1 MMLLSSITPV
11 FVDLARGLHEGFFM
25 FWETLWALVLGFTL
39 SGAVQAFVSK
49 DQMRAKFGDH
59 RPAAVARASGYGM
72 VSSSCSY
79 AASAMSKSLFA
90 KGADFT
96 SSMIFMFAS
105 TNLVVELGVVMLV
118 LLGWQFAAAE
128 FVGGPIMIVLLA
140 FAGGIVFAGPVLQR
154 ALARVRG
161 EEHGGHDHQAMVGVT
176 NERQEELE
184 SQPLGTKIRSAAAWS
199 DASSYAV
206 ADVTMLRRE
215 LVIGYV
221 AAGLIAT
228 IVPTWLWNDLF
239 IHGHGFWTDLENAL
253 VGPLIA
259 VVSWVCSIGNVPL
272 AAALWSG
279 GISFGGV
286 IAFIFADLISMPLIL
301 IYRKLYGGRLTLR
314 MVGLFY
320 VVMAIAGLITQ
331 WIFSG
336 LGAIPSR
343 RTFNISA
350 AHFEWNYTT
359 YLNFVFIVVALGVWW
374 LARHRQRFGGGV
386 GYAIDPVCG
395 MQVRTID
402 APARST
408 YEGHDY
414 YFCADRCREKFEEE
428 PMRYTKNP
436 HASMASMSDHV
447 MSGGETPFIDPV
459 CGMSVDPATAAALRS
474 FNGRNAFFCS
484 AGCAERFDEDP
495 ERFLAPD
502 AVLEGMPAPAHDRQ
516 TSFVDPVCG
525 MSVDPAS
532 AAARRSINGRDVFFC
547 SAGCAERFDED
558 PERFLAPD
566 AVLEGMPAPAHD
578 RQTSFV
584 DPVCG
589 MSVDP
594 ASAAAR
600 RSINGRDVFFC
611 SAGCAERFD
620 EDPER
625 FLAPDAVPEGMP
637 ASAVN
642 VAMGKKP
649 TSKG

>member
-1 MMLLSSITPV
+1 MTLLASITPV
-11 FVDLARGLHEGFFM
+11 FIDLARGLREGFFM

-39 SGAVQAFVSK
+39 SGVVQAFISK
-49 DQMRAKFGDH
+49 DQMRAKFGNH
-59 RPAAVARASGYGM
+59 RAAAVARASGYGM

-96 SSMIFMFAS
+96 SAMIFMFAS

-140 FAGGIVFAGPVLQR
+140 FTGGLVFTGPVIRR
-154 ALARVRG
+154 ALSRVRG
-161 EEHGGHDHQAMVGVT
+161 EEPGGHDHQAMVGVT

-184 SQPLGTKIRSAAAWS
+184 TQPLAMKLRSAAAWS
-199 DASSYAV
+199 DASNYAV
-206 ADVTMLRRE
+206 ADATMLRRE

-228 IVPTWLWNDLF
+228 LVPTWLWNDLF

-331 WIFSG
+331 WIFAG

-343 RTFNISA
+343 RTFSVSA

-359 YLNFVFIVVALGVWW
+359 YLNIVFIVVALGVWW

-386 GYAIDPVCG
+386 GYAVDPVCG
-395 MQVRTID
+395 MQVRTND
-402 APARST
+402 APAHAT
-408 YEGHDY
+408 YEGREY
-414 YFCADRCREKFEEE
+414 YFCADRCREKFDEDPERYSKHPE
-428 PMRYTKNP
+428 APMTQG
-436 HASMASMSDHV
+436 AMDHDEAHFV
-447 MSGGETPFIDPV
+447 DPICGMNVDPATAAAHRSFNGRDVWFCSGGCAEKFDEDPERYSKPPEAPMTQGTMDHDEAHFV
-459 CGMSVDPATAAALRS
+459 DPICGMSVDPATAAAHRS
-474 FNGRNAFFCS
+474 FNGRDVWFCS
-484 AGCAERFDEDP
+484 GGCAERFDEDP
-495 ERFLAPD
+495 ERFLAP
-502 AVLEGMPAPAHDRQ
+502 G
-516 TSFVDPVCG
+516 
-525 MSVDPAS
+525 
-532 AAARRSINGRDVFFC
+532 
-547 SAGCAERFDED
+547 
-558 PERFLAPD
+558 
-566 AVLEGMPAPAHD
+566 
-578 RQTSFV
+578 
-584 DPVCG
+584 
-589 MSVDP
+589 
-594 ASAAAR
+594 
-600 RSINGRDVFFC
+600 
-611 SAGCAERFD
+611 
-620 EDPER
+620 
-625 FLAPDAVPEGMP
+625 AVPEGMP
-637 ASAVN
+637 VRPVN
-642 VAMGKKP
+642 VAMGKKHK
-649 TSKG
+649 SH